1 MKSTANKE
9 KDGQE
14 KSLIG
19 PNQVKNDDKLISMIT
34 KSESVYYLV
43 FILNMGN
50 LNKKK
55 HVLIIYL
62 SYSIDQIEAY
72 VSDQRSYNFIAQVF
86 MYIAKEDSK
95 EE

>member
-1 MKSTANKE
+1 
-9 KDGQE
+9 
-14 KSLIG
+14 
-19 PNQVKNDDKLISMIT
+19 
-34 KSESVYYLV
+34 
-43 FILNMGN
+43 MGN